1 MARVIE
7 NLIPFGAFLMVSWI
21 AYLIVEGLRGWH
33 RQRMLN
39 QFQTKLLDRI
49 GSVSELGAFLNTE
62 SGSRFLKQLTTVNEA
77 GGPHVRILRAV
88 QSGAVLATLGIGLYL
103 YGWMTPTIP
112 GEVTNGINALAT
124 IFFGIGAGFLASAA
138 LSYRLS
144 KQMGL
149 LSSDEQPRNERAVP
163 TI

>member
-1 MARVIE
+1 MAEDI
-7 NLIPFGAFLMVSWI
+7 LISWGAFLMVSWI
-21 AYLIVEGLRGWH
+21 VFTVVNGIRRLH
-33 RQRMLN
+33 QQRMLS

-49 GSVSELGAFLNTE
+49 GSVDELGAFLNTE
-62 SGSRFLKQLTTVNEA
+62 PGARFLKGLTTINESA
-77 GGPHVRILRAV
+77 GPQIRILRAV

-112 GEVTNGINALAT
+112 GEVTNSINALAT

-149 LSSDEQPRNERAVP
+149 LSSDEQPRNEPAVP
-163 TI
+163 AI